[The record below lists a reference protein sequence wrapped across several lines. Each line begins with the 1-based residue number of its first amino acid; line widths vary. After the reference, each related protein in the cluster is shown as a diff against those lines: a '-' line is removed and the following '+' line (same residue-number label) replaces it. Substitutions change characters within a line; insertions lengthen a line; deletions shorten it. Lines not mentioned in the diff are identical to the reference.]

1 MANASS
7 PTGSELVYQFD
18 PTVPNG
24 TAQSS
29 PYSTTL
35 TIPQY
40 EVQLIRWRV
49 PPGPQG
55 NLGWQLWYSGSIVFP
70 QNGGWIVADNEY
82 ATWEL
87 DELPSGGSWEFQGYN
102 TGTYD
107 HTVFLTLL
115 CNPLTQVEETTL
127 EELGLLNPV
136 AFPNAGE
143 PVTGNVLV
151 P

>member
-1 MANASS
+1 MAKS
-7 PTGSELVYQFD
+7 PTGSELVYQFE
-18 PTVPNG
+18 PTVPNS

-55 NLGWQLWYSGSIVFP
+55 NLGWQLLYSGSLVFP
-70 QNGGWIVADNEY
+70 QNGLWIIADNEY

-87 DELPSGGSWEFQGYN
+87 DELPTGGSWELQGYN

-107 HTVFLTLL
+107 HTVYLTFL
-115 CNPLTQVEETTL
+115 CNPLTQEEATTL
-127 EELGLLNPV
+127 EDLGMLEPIH
-136 AFPNAGE
+136 FPDAGE
-143 PVTGNVLV
+143 PSNATVAV

>member
-1 MANASS
+1 MAKS
-7 PTGSELVYQFD
+7 PTGSELVYQFE
-18 PTVPNG
+18 PTVPNS

-55 NLGWQLWYSGSIVFP
+55 NLGWQLLYSGSLVFP
-70 QNGGWIVADNEY
+70 QNGLWIIADNEY

-87 DELPSGGSWEFQGYN
+87 DELPTGGSWEFQGYN

-107 HTVFLTLL
+107 HTVYLTFL
-115 CNPLTQVEETTL
+115 CNPLTQEEATTL
-127 EELGLLNPV
+127 EDLGMLEPIH
-136 AFPNAGE
+136 FPDAGE
-143 PVTGNVLV
+143 PSNATVAV

>member
-1 MANASS
+1 MAKS
-7 PTGSELVYQFD
+7 PTGSELVYQFE
-18 PTVPNG
+18 PTVPNS

-55 NLGWQLWYSGSIVFP
+55 NLGWQLLYSGSLVFP
-70 QNGGWIVADNEY
+70 QNGLWIIADNEY

-87 DELPSGGSWEFQGYN
+87 DELPTGGSWEFQGYN

-107 HTVFLTLL
+107 HTVYLTFL
-115 CNPLTQVEETTL
+115 CNPLTQEEATPL
-127 EELGLLNPV
+127 EDLGMLEPIH
-136 AFPNAGE
+136 FPDAGE
-143 PVTGNVLV
+143 PSNATVAV

>member
-1 MANASS
+1 MAKS
-7 PTGSELVYQFD
+7 PTGSELVYQFE
-18 PTVPNG
+18 PTVPNS

-55 NLGWQLWYSGSIVFP
+55 NLGWQLLYSGSLVFP
-70 QNGGWIVADNEY
+70 QNGTWVIADNEY

-87 DELPSGGSWEFQGYN
+87 DELPTGGSWEFQGYN

-107 HTVFLTLL
+107 HTVYLTFL
-115 CNPLTQVEETTL
+115 CNPLTQEEATTL
-127 EELGLLNPV
+127 EDLGMLEPIH
-136 AFPNAGE
+136 FPDAGE
-143 PVTGNVLV
+143 PSNATVAV